1 MAATGKGKRVSLDG
15 TNFMRQFRDEE
26 SRLVRPRL
34 RGVHTSDEN

>member
-26 SRLVRPRL
+26 SR
-34 RGVHTSDEN
+34 